1 VQARPDLETFVPG
14 ELYRH
19 SDTDEIVEFI
29 GVATVPE
36 ILGEAVGVFRWA
48 TREGGCLIAT
58 QRSYLAGET
67 FQPFGEAIDDDAAES
82 GV

>member
-1 VQARPDLETFVPG
+1 MQARPDLETFLPG

-29 GVATVPE
+29 GIATVPE
-36 ILGEAVGVFRWA
+36 MRGEDVGVFRWA

-67 FQPFGEAIDDDAAES
+67 FQPLGDAIDDDVAGSA
-82 GV
+82 